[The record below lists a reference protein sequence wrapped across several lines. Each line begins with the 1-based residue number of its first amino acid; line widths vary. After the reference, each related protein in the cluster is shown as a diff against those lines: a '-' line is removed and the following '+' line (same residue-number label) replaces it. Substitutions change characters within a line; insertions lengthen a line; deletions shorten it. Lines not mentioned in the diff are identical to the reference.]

1 MVRVRLVLVAF
12 CAAWLMFPNASLA
25 GARTRADLR
34 DLGDGTCTLADAWLD
49 TDNYAWNKPYLTVG
63 EREWK
68 IAGRGGR
75 EALARVVY
83 GCMPDSTGFLK
94 PSMFGSALRE
104 WLTERHKRLSS
115 WVILSNADLEACGRQ
130 VNTVSTSEIPTV
142 VAACERL
149 EAQAQDVARA
159 DEGVAFEKTSRTI
172 DLVRWAVHEGSSGVS
187 AATAEVG
194 RRAKAV
200 AEFRSREASLLG
212 ECTQAPRTLGD
223 LDARRARCTELEQ
236 LIAQPPQDAT
246 VAPETRTQLAAA
258 RAEEPVI
265 EAALRQA
272 IADAAATALS
282 TCTTTRPA
290 DRSSLT
296 DTSAACDRAEAAV
309 TSEALPPTAL
319 SSIKTARDRLA
330 ASEKQITAK
339 EAAERA
345 AAQKAFEAK
354 ARVAEQLAWEAAIRG
369 LAYPSMASLL
379 RAELVGD
386 DGKDSFMYMFDAMAP
401 NAYGAMRRTS
411 LFAGITVV
419 SAKAETYKICR
430 KSGIAAAGIR
440 PDGWYK
446 RELREMLDWCP

>member
-25 GARTRADLR
+25 GAPTRADLR

-49 TDNYAWNKPYLTVG
+49 TDNYAWNRPYLTVG

-68 IAGRGGR
+68 IVGRGGR
-75 EALARVVY
+75 EALARVVQA
-83 GCMPDSTGFLK
+83 CMPYSDTLRAATLTARGTKQLK
-94 PSMFGSALRE
+94 PDIGASALRE
-104 WLTERHKRLSS
+104 WLAEHQERLSS
-115 WVILSNADLEACGRQ
+115 WVILRNADLEACGRKLD
-130 VNTVSTSEIPTV
+130 TLSAPEIPAV
-142 VAACERL
+142 VATCKRL

-159 DEGVAFEKTSRTI
+159 DEGVAFEEPSRTR
-172 DLVRWAVHEGSSGVS
+172 DLVREAVRAGSSGVR

-200 AEFRSREASLLG
+200 AEFRSREASLRG
-212 ECTQAPRTLGD
+212 ECTWAPRTLGD

-236 LIAQPPQDAT
+236 LIAQPPRDAT

-282 TCTTTRPA
+282 ACTTTRPA

-296 DTSAACDRAEAAV
+296 DASMACERAEAAV
-309 TSEALPPTAL
+309 TDQVLPPRAL

-330 ASEKQITAK
+330 ASEKQIAAKEAQIAAK
-339 EAAERA
+339 EAAA
-345 AAQKAFEAK
+345 AA
-354 ARVAEQLAWEAAIRG
+354 
-369 LAYPSMASLL
+369 AYRSSCERSVERLGQSEKVRFLSL
-379 RAELVGD
+379 
-386 DGKDSFMYMFDAMAP
+386 
-401 NAYGAMRRTS
+401 
-411 LFAGITVV
+411 V
-419 SAKAETYKICR
+419 SAMTRDLRRVSGVYNADYSADERCEILSVRLSESGDPSDVVRVDCTWSEICYEYIL
-430 KSGIAAAGIR
+430 G
-440 PDGWYK
+440 
-446 RELREMLDWCP
+446 E